1 MTDVLGHLIILPIV
15 LPLAAAGLMLFA
27 RNLPAVQAGLG
38 VASVASLLITAL
50 VLMAGANTGVISPY
64 LVGNWQAPFGIVLV
78 LDRFAAL
85 MLLLVAILALTSLVY
100 ALSGPALANRGS
112 HFHPLFQV
120 QLMGLN
126 GAFLTGD
133 LFNLFVFFEVL
144 LIASYGL
151 LMHGGGAVR
160 LKSAIHFVV
169 FNLTG
174 SALFLIAVSLLYGVT
189 GTLNMADLAVKLVQV
204 APESR
209 GLAYAACALLLVVFC
224 IKAAIVPLGF
234 WLPDSYTAASAPV
247 AALFVIM
254 TKVGL
259 YAIARVHTLLLS
271 GDGLAATGITWFAL
285 ATLMLAGFGVLA
297 SRSVRSLAA
306 YSVLGS
312 AGFLLVGIGQGTAP
326 ALTAALFYLVFTTF
340 AAAALYL
347 VGDLVGAG
355 RGPDGDALLPGGR
368 LHRPALLAVLFFV
381 TAIAVVGLPPLGGFV
396 GKAMLLGASQGDMRG
411 WIWAGVLIASLMS
424 MVGFARAYSTLFWK
438 SGEPSVTPPAA
449 PPSAAPAATLLAL
462 SISATVWAAPVERY
476 MQATARALIDRGDYI
491 QASLLA
497 APVPA
502 PAKPSKVTP

>member
-1 MTDVLGHLIILPIV
+1 MDFAAHLTILPIV
-15 LPLAAAGLMLFA
+15 LPLAVAGLMLFA
-27 RNLPAVQAGLG
+27 RGSPGTQAALNAAG
-38 VASVASLLITAL
+38 VIALLSIALIMVAQ
-50 VLMAGANTGVISPY
+50 ANGGVISTY

-78 LDRFAAL
+78 ADRLAAL
-85 MLLLVAILALTSLVY
+85 MLLLVAILAATSLGY
-100 ALSGPALANRGS
+100 ALSGQAWANRGA
-112 HFHPLFQV
+112 HFHPLFQI

-151 LMHGGGAVR
+151 LMHGGGPTR

-189 GTLNMADLAVKLVQV
+189 GTLNMADLAVKLAQV
-204 APESR
+204 APASQ
-209 GLAYAACALLLVVFC
+209 GLAYAACGLLLVVFC
-224 IKAAIVPLGF
+224 IKAAVVPLGF
-234 WLPDSYTAASAPV
+234 WLPATYSAASAPV

-271 GDGLAATGITWFAL
+271 GDGVFASGVTWLAL
-285 ATLMLAGFGVLA
+285 ATLLLAGFGVLA
-297 SRSVRSLAA
+297 SRSVRALAG

-312 AGFLLVGIGQGTAP
+312 AGFLLLGIGQGTSA
-326 ALTAALFYLVFTTF
+326 AMAAALFYLIFTTF

-347 VGDLVGAG
+347 MGDLVAEG
-355 RGPDGDALLPGGR
+355 RGPEGDALLPGAR
-368 LHRPALLAVLFFV
+368 FYRPALLATLFFV

-396 GKAMLLGASQGDMRG
+396 GKAMLLAATDGPMRF
-411 WIWAGVLIASLMS
+411 WIFAGVLIASLMS

-438 SGEPSVTPPAA
+438 NDDPIETQPRRAMSAMPATA
-449 PPSAAPAATLLAL
+449 LLAL
-462 SISATVWAAPVERY
+462 SVLATIFAAPLERY
-476 MQATARALIDRGDYI
+476 THATARALVDRGDYI
-491 QASLLA
+491 QASLNA
-497 APVPA
+497 RPVPA
-502 PAKPSKVTP
+502 PAKSDKIAP